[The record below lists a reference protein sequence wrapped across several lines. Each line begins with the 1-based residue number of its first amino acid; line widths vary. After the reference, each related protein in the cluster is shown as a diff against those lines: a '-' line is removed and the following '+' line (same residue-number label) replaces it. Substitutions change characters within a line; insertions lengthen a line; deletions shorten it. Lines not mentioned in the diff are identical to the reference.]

1 MCVHMFCVCVHK
13 CIIIVVVVVIYVYGV
28 NVIFLLF
35 YRGIVVDQEFWS
47 VPALFKVFTPIVLY
61 AIMCAVFSTIYL
73 YSVKVIM
80 HQKKKKSFTRKYL
93 IKLILGHCAITYY
106 GLQQEYCICQ
116 WAAFK
121 RQYTISSVFA
131 ILNGPVDS
139 LDRAKLESC
148 SPMSLQLHMKLA
160 MLFQHPF

>member
-93 IKLILGHCAITYY
+93 IKLILGHCAIMDCNRNIVYAN
-106 GLQQEYCICQ
+106 GQLL
-116 WAAFK
+116 
-121 RQYTISSVFA
+121 SDS
-131 ILNGPVDS
+131 ILFLV
-139 LDRAKLESC
+139 
-148 SPMSLQLHMKLA
+148 SLQSWMVQLIVWIVQSLSLA
-160 MLFQHPF
+160 PQCRCNFIWN